1 MIVYYDLESGAI
13 RATIEHNNKTPG
25 EPQEGL
31 GVLTV
36 DDKYRRMILN
46 HKVDVGTGKLVPK
59 SEEDLK
65 AEREEAQ
72 KALDEQKRMFEQQDN
87 LNARIKALEDML
99 KKRG

>member
-1 MIVYYDLESGAI
+1 M
-13 RATIEHNNKTPG
+13 
-25 EPQEGL
+25 
-31 GVLTV
+31 
-36 DDKYRRMILN
+36 
-46 HKVDVGTGKLVPK
+46 DVATGKLVPK
-59 SEEDLK
+59 SGEDLA